1 MAEEELRSPEHK
13 RKPPLR
19 SANPVKGL
27 SSPLLCAPARRPA
40 HLLGCSTSPRLA
52 ACLAACFGAPLDST
66 SVSPAPESLSP
77 QALGVHPIRCT
88 SGAGG
93 DTGGVPTRGTS
104 QHWGHPLR
112 VERAAGQGAGC
123 FVGYDACTNLGK
135 HRVVCGFSWL
145 LRVTDREAVLMEPK
159 AGVVLFTTTLRLYGG
174 VLWSGEL
181 QGFIIHEMM
190 PTTTTTHSSRQPRGH
205 S

>member
-13 RKPPLR
+13 RNPPLR

-112 VERAAGQGAGC
+112 DFESNARQGRALVVSWVMTRVRIWENTELSVDFRGC
-123 FVGYDACTNLGK
+123 C
-135 HRVVCGFSWL
+135 
-145 LRVTDREAVLMEPK
+145 E
-159 AGVVLFTTTLRLYGG
+159 
-174 VLWSGEL
+174 
-181 QGFIIHEMM
+181 
-190 PTTTTTHSSRQPRGH
+190 
-205 S
+205 